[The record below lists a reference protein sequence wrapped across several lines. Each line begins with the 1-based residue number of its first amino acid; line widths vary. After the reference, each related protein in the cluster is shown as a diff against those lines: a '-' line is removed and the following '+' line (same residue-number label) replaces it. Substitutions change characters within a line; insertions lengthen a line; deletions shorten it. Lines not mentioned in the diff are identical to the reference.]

1 MQFKLFVFF
10 QNESF
15 FCCHAHYFCFM
26 DHNFSSFWKK
36 IGDKRRFCINHRVR
50 YSDTDRMD
58 MVYHGSYVPM
68 LEAARVDT
76 LRAIG
81 WVYSEMESNGILLPV
96 IDLRVKYMTPARYDQ
111 VLRIETHIV
120 RPPTAKLEFC
130 FHVYHEQDLLVEA
143 KVVLAFVNA
152 NSGLPQRAPSGL
164 ENALAENGL
173 IHS

>member
-1 MQFKLFVFF
+1 M
-10 QNESF
+10 
-15 FCCHAHYFCFM
+15 
-26 DHNFSSFWKK
+26 
-36 IGDKRRFCINHRVR
+36 GDKRRFCINHRVR

-76 LRAIG
+76 LREIG
-81 WVYSEMESNGILLPV
+81 WVYSEMETKGVLLPV
-96 IDLRVKYMTPARYDQ
+96 IDLRVQYKMPARYDQ
-111 VLRIETHIV
+111 ILRIETHVV

-130 FHVYHEQDLLVEA
+130 FHVFHEQNLLVEA
-143 KVVLAFVNA
+143 NVVLAFVNA

-164 ENALAENGL
+164 ANALAENGL

>member
-1 MQFKLFVFF
+1 
-10 QNESF
+10 
-15 FCCHAHYFCFM
+15 M
-26 DHNFSSFWKK
+26 DHNLSSYWKK
-36 IGDKRRFCINHRVR
+36 MGDKRRFCINHRVR

-76 LRAIG
+76 LREIG

-96 IDLRVKYMTPARYDQ
+96 IDLRVQYKMPARYDQ
-111 VLRIETHIV
+111 ILRIETHVV
-120 RPPTAKLEFC
+120 RPPTAKLEFR
-130 FHVYHEQDLLVEA
+130 FHVYHEQNLLVEA
-143 KVVLAFVNA
+143 NVALAFVNA

-164 ENALAENGL
+164 ANALEENGL

>member
-1 MQFKLFVFF
+1 MD
-10 QNESF
+10 QNL
-15 FCCHAHYFCFM
+15 
-26 DHNFSSFWKK
+26 SSCWMK

-76 LRAIG
+76 LREIG
-81 WVYSEMESNGILLPV
+81 WVYSEMEAKGILLPV
-96 IDLRVKYMTPARYDQ
+96 IDLRVQYKMPARYDQ
-111 VLRIETHIV
+111 ILRIETHVV
-120 RPPTAKLEFC
+120 RPPTAKLEFR

-143 KVVLAFVNA
+143 NVVLAFVNA

-164 ENALAENGL
+164 ANALAENGL

>member
-1 MQFKLFVFF
+1 MD
-10 QNESF
+10 QNL
-15 FCCHAHYFCFM
+15 
-26 DHNFSSFWKK
+26 SSCWIK

-76 LRAIG
+76 LREIG
-81 WVYSEMESNGILLPV
+81 WVYSEMETKGVLLPV
-96 IDLRVKYMTPARYDQ
+96 IDLRVQYKMPARYDQ
-111 VLRIETHIV
+111 ILRIETHVV
-120 RPPTAKLEFC
+120 RPPTAKLEFR

-143 KVVLAFVNA
+143 NVVLAFVNA

-164 ENALAENGL
+164 ANALAENGL

>member
-1 MQFKLFVFF
+1 M
-10 QNESF
+10 
-15 FCCHAHYFCFM
+15 
-26 DHNFSSFWKK
+26 
-36 IGDKRRFCINHRVR
+36 GDKRRFCINHRVR

-76 LRAIG
+76 LREIG
-81 WVYSEMESNGILLPV
+81 WVYSEMEAKGILLPV
-96 IDLRVKYMTPARYDQ
+96 IDLRVQYKMPARYDQ
-111 VLRIETHIV
+111 ILRIETHVV
-120 RPPTAKLEFC
+120 RPPTAKLEFR

-143 KVVLAFVNA
+143 NVVLAFVNA

-164 ENALAENGL
+164 ANAFAENGL